1 MTERRG
7 GRGGQTRPEMSLAG
21 HILIGEPWEAVV
33 ASIYRLLPTSRLGDS
48 PLQRSGEAE
57 LSRTRVGK
65 LFRVSGT
72 EAGLRTGAERKNST
86 DAKRCDRRPRGA
98 MPPRAYTCLQS
109 MSSVTVHSGS
119 SNR

>member
-21 HILIGEPWEAVV
+21 HIFIGEPWEAVV

-65 LFRVSGT
+65 LFREQRNG
-72 EAGLRTGAERKNST
+72 N
-86 DAKRCDRRPRGA
+86 RPENWRGKKKF
-98 MPPRAYTCLQS
+98 
-109 MSSVTVHSGS
+109 
-119 SNR
+119 N